1 MNLIYQ
7 AFWISSLIIEYRSNR
22 YNTDKDLI
30 IPDEIFKIQAQGLLL
45 VFFLKRRQLQK
56 SHV

>member
-7 AFWISSLIIEYRSNR
+7 AFWISSLNIEYRSNR

-30 IPDEIFKIQAQGLLL
+30 IPDEIFKIQAQGLLI
-45 VFFLKRRQLQK
+45 VFF
-56 SHV
+56 SET